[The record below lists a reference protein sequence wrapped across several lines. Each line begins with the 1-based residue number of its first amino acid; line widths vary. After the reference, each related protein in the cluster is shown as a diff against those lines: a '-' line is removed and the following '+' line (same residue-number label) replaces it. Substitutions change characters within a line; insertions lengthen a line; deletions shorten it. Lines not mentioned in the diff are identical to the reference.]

1 LLGQQIYTIEFAY
14 RLTLLERRLDTL
26 RLSDYGL
33 PFELASTVTANL
45 NRVRQGLEMTKL
57 FAESAELTKLDLAL
71 GLARESRLEFS
82 ALAAQY
88 PLLENLFVR
97 EPEESAAVVSTID
110 WTSRWETRVQRH
122 RGLSRATFRCLTCGW
137 ELSYTAEVGATEQL
151 EVPFDELECPLCQAE
166 AATNDE
172 LLDDDSL
179 PTVFES

>member
-110 WTSRWETRVQRH
+110 WTSR
-122 RGLSRATFRCLTCGW
+122 CLTCGW
-137 ELSYTAEVGATEQL
+137 ELSYTAEVRATEQL